1 MSPNRFAQSKP
12 LFRYVNEV
20 LRRFGGTRVFLLMS
34 LYAPFL
40 GAGIRICRVA
50 DDATWF
56 EVELPLRF
64 WNKNYFGTHFGG
76 CLYAMTDPFF
86 ALILTEFLGPD
97 YVVWDKEATI
107 RFKRPGRGTTR
118 ARFEIPRQQLE
129 TIRQHV
135 DRDGKRHEIFQT
147 NLIGPDGDVIAEI
160 EKTVSIRR
168 KSTVI
173 NSA

>member
-1 MSPNRFAQSKP
+1 
-12 LFRYVNEV
+12 
-20 LRRFGGTRVFLLMS
+20 
-34 LYAPFL
+34 
-40 GAGIRICRVA
+40 
-50 DDATWF
+50 
-56 EVELPLRF
+56 
-64 WNKNYFGTHFGG
+64 
-76 CLYAMTDPFF
+76 MTDPFF